1 MDRQTKINEFIT
13 ALEELSSGIVSK
25 SIEVS
30 SPYLDNLEESI
41 INYIDTNYPSIM
53 FSKDELKDLIDKVY
67 QKKHYTLK
75 KTIDSNIG
83 LLKYKMEE
91 ATADINKIITDEI
104 SKYKTLFTSISAGTN
119 VSYLGLVDECTQNI
133 MATLIRKNNSLGFA
147 KRTGKVNDY
156 IYHLVNESFLRIM
169 VALGD
174 NFIDKGILPIEE
186 DFKQLSGK
194 SKVKIE
200 EFF

>member
-1 MDRQTKINEFIT
+1 MDRQTTINEFIT
-13 ALEELSSGIVSK
+13 ALEGLSSGIVSK

-30 SPYLDNLEESI
+30 EPYLSDLEESI
-41 INYIDTNYPSIM
+41 INYIDTNYPSII
-53 FSKDELKDLIDKVY
+53 FSKDEVKDLIDKVY

-83 LLKYKMEE
+83 LVKYKIE
-91 ATADINKIITDEI
+91 AENADIDKIITDEI
-104 SKYKTLFTSISAGTN
+104 SKYKTLFISISAGTN

-133 MATLIRKNNSLGFA
+133 MASLIRKNNSLGFA
-147 KRTGKVNDY
+147 KRTGEVNDY
-156 IYHLVNESFLRIM
+156 IYNLVNESFLRIM

-174 NFIDKGILPIEE
+174 NFIDKGILPIED
-186 DFKQLSGK
+186 DFKTVSVK
-194 SKVKIE
+194 SKVKTE